1 MRFGRLLER
10 CTSHSDEG
18 GWVGSKSYVGM
29 VLVVFGRW
37 SGRVFLCIVKSVR
50 LVSLGRAAV
59 VLFYVT
65 GMHEFLKIRGCLG
78 CFAGDFWVVSEKN
91 MVL

>member
-1 MRFGRLLER
+1 
-10 CTSHSDEG
+10 
-18 GWVGSKSYVGM
+18 M

-78 CFAGDFWVVSEKN
+78 CFAGEYGVVLEKN
-91 MVL
+91 MIL

>member
-1 MRFGRLLER
+1 MER
-10 CTSHSDEG
+10 CTSHPDEG
-18 GWVGSKSYVGM
+18 GWVESKLYVGM

-37 SGRVFLCIVKSVR
+37 LGRVFLCIVKSVK

-65 GMHEFLKIRGCLG
+65 GMHDFLKIRGCLG
-78 CFAGDFWVVSEKN
+78 CFAGEFGVVPERN
-91 MVL
+91 IVL